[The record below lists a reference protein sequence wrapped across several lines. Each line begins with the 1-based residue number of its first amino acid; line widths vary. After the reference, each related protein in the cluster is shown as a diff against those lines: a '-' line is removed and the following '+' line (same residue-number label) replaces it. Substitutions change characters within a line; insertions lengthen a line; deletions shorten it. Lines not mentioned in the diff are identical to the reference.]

1 MSENILL
8 IIFLIVWFGI
18 ASYLLMIDRQI
29 KQLKDKLSALDKPSA
44 VKQHS
49 NLDEN

>member
-18 ASYLLMIDRQI
+18 ASYLFVIDRQI
-29 KQLKDKLSALDKPSA
+29 KQLKDRLSELDETQR

-49 NLDEN
+49 NIDE